1 MKRKHEDIL
10 EPINKLE
17 KDLENPDPHFR
28 QNAVIGL
35 GKYFENEEA
44 RNKLKE
50 EEKTKIVKYLLKCLK
65 PEEKSMEVKTRTVKI
80 FKGISI
86 HLKDAEIIQIFS
98 NIINYITDPKSEGKD
113 IFVNCIKTI
122 LENVPGSF
130 YETIGKIIVPTLT
143 KGLDSK
149 DQEIIILCLD
159 TFNDYIKK
167 FDYELIKRKHKQFK
181 IDEEKIVKVAL
192 ENINNT
198 NDLLK
203 ANSID
208 IMGTV
213 GVLLHKKQI
222 SKTTQKLI
230 DLIKRSTTI
239 TEKKNYILALKSLG
253 HTLSRSQG
261 NMVPDIISLLI
272 TFLGKDFLESEGEDD
287 EKNSCIEATLNCI
300 EIYIYTSISLLKSFI
315 PKIIDDATELL
326 AYDPGNTNNGENVEI
341 EGYEGYEAEIDATL
355 DDTAWKVRR
364 AASRI
369 LRKILESGYSF
380 EREVKEKI
388 MMALIQCFG
397 EQEEN
402 AKLEINLCLK
412 KYLDSLVHTQQTQEK
427 LVIMKVQSKTVNE
440 FIPKVAKDLIDK
452 ILKDLKGNYP
462 DNRISSTLT
471 ILPSMAIV
479 NSDSVIKYFEI
490 LKEGI
495 DKTCFKSN
503 ENTIILM
510 NFLSSLFLADD
521 IDEEYKNIY
530 KHIIEYLKKGLAN
543 SYYKVSTEAIKAS
556 GNLFKIL
563 SQDEEG
569 NKAYIKTL
577 YDDILPKFKAQDI
590 DSEIKV
596 ATSNAIADFIESCGK
611 LLKENEIKELFKIYI
626 DKTNNDLIKPEIL
639 RILNEIFSK
648 DIKEINL
655 SVAIEEMQKPLL
667 NLLESSPQQIQI
679 KILILFDTFFKKY
692 PNALKKYTEVLVDK
706 LLKIKIKEGVLLY
719 LFNIFKNMFSF
730 LNESMIKTIFEYI
743 EIKFS
748 EITMDNSFLTSIFD
762 FTRLGCNKLQKKDL
776 IEKVKKY
783 SPKMKDLNENI
794 AYYFSIIICY
804 SGEEP
809 TFLKEA
815 LKQIEILGNNTEN
828 QKQLETVLNLIG
840 DVCENSQQ
848 NHDGLL
854 TELEKLK
861 KKLGNKIS
869 DSVSKIE
876 GKIGVSN
883 PIGFINKL
891 TSKPQ
896 DQNSRVSLKE
906 FLNLI
911 EKKNIRITDA
921 NIDGLISWLL
931 NTPKLEEENINKYVG
946 TCIGLIAKLDND
958 LVNKYI
964 NLLKENTGFKKS
976 SLLNGA
982 KEILKSKLTFPE
994 KIIKPLYDQII
1005 ESIKSKERLIK
1016 EHSLQALSYMQF
1028 KDPKSLLAFYLVPE
1042 YRKIIGESCKTD
1054 KAYIKEADFGNGNK
1068 IVEDGGKG
1076 IRQAALD
1083 IETFMIV
1090 NYPNKIILEEII
1102 PLMIECLLDTEDYLQ
1117 QIVYNNIIRLAKL
1130 KPTAFLPFGGKF
1142 IETLFPVYRALKI
1155 EESIRNFAMNVKKI
1169 FEELKDVESVTGHPK
1184 YGAVVETI
1192 SKY

>member
-543 SYYKVSTEAIKAS
+543 SYYKVSTEAINAS

-569 NKAYIKTL
+569 NKNYIKTL

-648 DIKEINL
+648 DIKEVNL

-743 EIKFS
+743 EIKFNES
-748 EITMDNSFLTSIFD
+748 TMDNSFLTSIFD

-1042 YRKIIGESCKTD
+1042 NRKIIGESCKTD

>member
-1 MKRKHEDIL
+1 M
-10 EPINKLE
+10 
-17 KDLENPDPHFR
+17 
-28 QNAVIGL
+28 
-35 GKYFENEEA
+35 
-44 RNKLKE
+44 
-50 EEKTKIVKYLLKCLK
+50 
-65 PEEKSMEVKTRTVKI
+65 
-80 FKGISI
+80 
-86 HLKDAEIIQIFS
+86 
-98 NIINYITDPKSEGKD
+98 
-113 IFVNCIKTI
+113 
-122 LENVPGSF
+122 
-130 YETIGKIIVPTLT
+130 
-143 KGLDSK
+143 
-149 DQEIIILCLD
+149 
-159 TFNDYIKK
+159 
-167 FDYELIKRKHKQFK
+167 
-181 IDEEKIVKVAL
+181 
-192 ENINNT
+192 
-198 NDLLK
+198 
-203 ANSID
+203 
-208 IMGTV
+208 
-213 GVLLHKKQI
+213 
-222 SKTTQKLI
+222 
-230 DLIKRSTTI
+230 
-239 TEKKNYILALKSLG
+239 
-253 HTLSRSQG
+253 
-261 NMVPDIISLLI
+261 
-272 TFLGKDFLESEGEDD
+272 
-287 EKNSCIEATLNCI
+287 
-300 EIYIYTSISLLKSFI
+300 
-315 PKIIDDATELL
+315 
-326 AYDPGNTNNGENVEI
+326 
-341 EGYEGYEAEIDATL
+341 
-355 DDTAWKVRR
+355 
-364 AASRI
+364 
-369 LRKILESGYSF
+369 
-380 EREVKEKI
+380 
-388 MMALIQCFG
+388 
-397 EQEEN
+397 
-402 AKLEINLCLK
+402 
-412 KYLDSLVHTQQTQEK
+412 
-427 LVIMKVQSKTVNE
+427 
-440 FIPKVAKDLIDK
+440 
-452 ILKDLKGNYP
+452 
-462 DNRISSTLT
+462 
-471 ILPSMAIV
+471 
-479 NSDSVIKYFEI
+479 
-490 LKEGI
+490 
-495 DKTCFKSN
+495 
-503 ENTIILM
+503 
-510 NFLSSLFLADD
+510 
-521 IDEEYKNIY
+521 
-530 KHIIEYLKKGLAN
+530 
-543 SYYKVSTEAIKAS
+543 
-556 GNLFKIL
+556 
-563 SQDEEG
+563 
-569 NKAYIKTL
+569 
-577 YDDILPKFKAQDI
+577 
-590 DSEIKV
+590 
-596 ATSNAIADFIESCGK
+596 
-611 LLKENEIKELFKIYI
+611 KENEIKELFKIYI

-648 DIKEINL
+648 DIKEVNL

-692 PNALKKYTEVLVDK
+692 PNALKKYTEALVDK

-743 EIKFS
+743 EIKFNES
-748 EITMDNSFLTSIFD
+748 TMDNSFLTSIFD

-848 NHDGLL
+848 NHDDLL

-1028 KDPKSLLAFYLVPE
+1028 KDPKSLLAFYLIPE
-1042 YRKIIGESCKTD
+1042 NRKIIGESCKTD

-1155 EESIRNFAMNVKKI
+1155 EESKRNFAINVKNI